1 MKKHIENKIDPH
13 FDLLVVI
20 PPIKSFSRM
29 VSLHNFQVPCVQFSI
44 SLPYRYR
51 SPGPEEFTRILA
63 PNGSKWTHGP
73 LKNGSIQYQ
82 PLHYQLA
89 SGYD

>member
-1 MKKHIENKIDPH
+1 MR
-13 FDLLVVI
+13 
-20 PPIKSFSRM
+20 PI
-29 VSLHNFQVPCVQFSI
+29 SI

-82 PLHYQLA
+82 LLHYQLA